1 MRGRK
6 GEAELV
12 PRGRKG
18 EAELLLRGRKG
29 EAELLLRVYR
39 LGLTARAIDER
50 LWILARQGRVNFV
63 LTARGHEVAQVAC
76 GLAIRPGQDS
86 AWLYYRDLALG
97 LALGVTPY
105 EVLLGALA
113 RASDP
118 HSGGRQLTAHF
129 SSPRL
134 GIGTVSSVVA
144 GHATHAVGAAYAARV
159 LGQDSVALC
168 SFGDGAASSGGFHEA
183 MNLAGV
189 QRLPVVF
196 LCQNNGYAISV
207 PQPLQMPVT
216 RVAERAAAYGMPGVS
231 VDGAD
236 ALAVYRATSQAVAR
250 ARNGDGPTLI
260 EARVV
265 RMTPHSSQ
273 DDDAYRPEAERQAL
287 AEADPLLR
295 LQRELIDRGALDE
308 QQATAEAERVR
319 AEVTADDERGGAEP
333 DPEPVGARRGL
344 FAGDP
349 AHPGLEAPNGV
360 ADG

>member
-6 GEAELV
+6 A
-12 PRGRKG
+12 
-18 EAELLLRGRKG
+18 

-97 LALGVTPY
+97 LALGISPY

-113 RASDP
+113 RANDP

-168 SFGDGAASSGGFHEA
+168 SFGDGAASAGGMHEA

-196 LCQNNGYAISV
+196 VCQNNGYAISV
-207 PQPLQMPVT
+207 PQALQMPID
-216 RVAERAAAYGMPGVS
+216 RVARRAEAYGMPGLS
-231 VDGAD
+231 VDGFD
-236 ALAVYRATSQAVAR
+236 ALAVYEATRAAVER
-250 ARNGDGPTLI
+250 ARRGEGPSLI
-260 EARVV
+260 EARVQ

-273 DDDAYRPEAERQAL
+273 DDDAYRAEDERRSA
-287 AEADPLLR
+287 AEADPLPRLR
-295 LQRELIDRGALDE
+295 ADLIARGVLDE
-308 QQATAEAERVR
+308 RSAEAEAQRIRDGVIEDEQR
-319 AEVTADDERGGAEP
+319 ALAEPEP
-333 DPEPVGARRGL
+333 DPSRFRRWL

-349 AHPGLEAPNGV
+349 PHPGLCHG
-360 ADG
+360 

>member
-6 GEAELV
+6 E
-12 PRGRKG
+12 
-18 EAELLLRGRKG
+18 

-39 LGLTARAIDER
+39 VALTARAIDER

-76 GLAIRPGQDS
+76 GLPLRPGQDS

-97 LALGVTPY
+97 LALGIPPH

-168 SFGDGAASSGGFHEA
+168 SFGDGAASAGAMHEA

-189 QRLPVVF
+189 QRLGVVF
-196 LCQNNGYAISV
+196 VCQNNGYAISV
-207 PQPLQMPVT
+207 PQQLQMPIDS
-216 RVAERAAAYGMPGVS
+216 VARRAEAYGMPGVS
-231 VDGAD
+231 VDGFD
-236 ALAVYRATSQAVAR
+236 ALAVYRATAEAVER
-250 ARNGDGPTLI
+250 ARRGDGPTLI
-260 EARVV
+260 EARVQ

-273 DDDAYRPEAERQAL
+273 DDDAYRPASERESVIQ
-287 AEADPLLR
+287 ADPLPRLR
-295 LQRELIDRGALDE
+295 QELIARGVLDE
-308 QQATAEAERVR
+308 ASADAEAERIR
-319 AEVTADDERGGAEP
+319 AGVLADEQRALAEPEP
-333 DPEPVGARRGL
+333 DPERARKWL

-349 AHPGLEAPNGV
+349 PHPGLCHG
-360 ADG
+360 